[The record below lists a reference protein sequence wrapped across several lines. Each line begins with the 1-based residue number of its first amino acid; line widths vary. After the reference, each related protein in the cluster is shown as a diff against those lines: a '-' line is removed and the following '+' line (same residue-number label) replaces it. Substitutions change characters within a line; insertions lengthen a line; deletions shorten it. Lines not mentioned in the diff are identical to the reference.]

1 MISVL
6 LRIQR
11 SVSGP
16 QHKKNTKNKN
26 KNKTQTNETKRN
38 ETKRNETKRNETKR
52 NNDETKRK
60 KTASNITL
68 YLVRLRVEVNARESV
83 AALVML

>member
-16 QHKKNTKNKN
+16 QHKKNTFPVHSTRKILKI
-26 KNKTQTNETKRN
+26 KIKQKRNKTKQNITKRN
-38 ETKRNETKRNETKR
+38 ETKR
-52 NNDETKRK
+52 K
-60 KTASNITL
+60 KNASNLTL

>member
-38 ETKRNETKRNETKR
+38 DTKRNETKR